1 MSIKKKTHK
10 NKSKASDNSTKK
22 KVEKKAT
29 VKRAKPKKA
38 ASKKA
43 TSKKNTSKKAAP
55 KKATPKKAALKK
67 ATPKKAAPKKAAPK
81 KSAPKKAAPKK
92 SAPKKAAPKK
102 TATKKAT
109 SKKNTSK
116 KAAPKKTAPKKIIKK
131 EKSSKKTTSKKT
143 ISKKEEF
150 LPEQYVVYPSHGIG
164 QILEIEK
171 KEIAGQMLTMYVI
184 EFEKEK
190 MTLRVPLEK
199 TKEIGVRKVS
209 TKNQLKEIFEI
220 LTGKAKI
227 RRTMWSRRAQE
238 YEAKINS
245 GDIKLLTEVVRDLF
259 RSDSQPEQS
268 YSERQLYEAARERLS
283 REVAVIEK
291 TDEQK
296 AIEKI
301 ETILNNSNGGNE
313 NLNPDN

>member
-1 MSIKKKTHK
+1 MSVKKKTQK
-10 NKSKASDNSTKK
+10 AKPKKTANNSKKKAVKKTVTKK
-22 KVEKKAT
+22 VITKKSSPKKAAPKKT
-29 VKRAKPKKA
+29 APKKA

-43 TSKKNTSKKAAP
+43 AAKKAAP
-55 KKATPKKAALKK
+55 KKATA
-67 ATPKKAAPKKAAPK
+67 KKAAPKKAAPK
-81 KSAPKKAAPKK
+81 KTAAKKSAPKK
-92 SAPKKAAPKK
+92 SAPKKAA
-102 TATKKAT
+102 A
-109 SKKNTSK
+109 KNSASK
-116 KAAPKKTAPKKIIKK
+116 KAAAKKVIEKKV
-131 EKSSKKTTSKKT
+131 

-190 MTLRVPLEK
+190 MILRVPIEK

-296 AIEKI
+296 AIEKM
-301 ETILNNSNGGNE
+301 ETILNNSNGRNE
-313 NLNPDN
+313 EINTED

>member
-1 MSIKKKTHK
+1 MSVKKKTQK
-10 NKSKASDNSTKK
+10 
-22 KVEKKAT
+22 
-29 VKRAKPKKA
+29 AKPKKTA
-38 ASKKA
+38 NNSKKKA
-43 TSKKNTSKKAAP
+43 VKKTVTKKVITKKSSPKKAAAKKAAP
-55 KKATPKKAALKK
+55 KKAAAKKIAA
-67 ATPKKAAPKKAAPK
+67 KKAAPKKAAPK
-81 KSAPKKAAPKK
+81 KAAAKKAAL
-92 SAPKKAAPKK
+92 
-102 TATKKAT
+102 
-109 SKKNTSK
+109 K
-116 KAAPKKTAPKKIIKK
+116 KAAPKKTAPKKAAAKK
-131 EKSSKKTTSKKT
+131 AAPKRTAAKKVVEKKV

-190 MTLRVPLEK
+190 MILRVPIEK

-296 AIEKI
+296 AIEKM
-301 ETILNNSNGGNE
+301 ETILNNSNGRNE
-313 NLNPDN
+313 EINTED

>member
-1 MSIKKKTHK
+1 MSVKKKTQK
-10 NKSKASDNSTKK
+10 NKPKATNNSTKK
-22 KVEKKAT
+22 KVVKKT
-29 VKRAKPKKA
+29 KVKKITAKKPAPKK
-38 ASKKA
+38 S
-43 TSKKNTSKKAAP
+43 TTKKNST
-55 KKATPKKAALKK
+55 KKATPKKATTKIASTKKTNSKKTVSKK
-67 ATPKKAAPKKAAPK
+67 ATQ
-81 KSAPKKAAPKK
+81 
-92 SAPKKAAPKK
+92 KK
-102 TATKKAT
+102 TTA
-109 SKKNTSK
+109 KKNV
-116 KAAPKKTAPKKIIKK
+116 AKKIIKK
-131 EKSSKKTTSKKT
+131 KESSKKSIRKKT
-143 ISKKEEF
+143 ISKKDEF

-190 MTLRVPLEK
+190 MTLRVPIEK

-296 AIEKI
+296 AIEKM
-301 ETILNNSNGGNE
+301 ETILNNSNGRNE
-313 NLNPDN
+313 ELNIED

>member
-1 MSIKKKTHK
+1 MSVKKKTQK
-10 NKSKASDNSTKK
+10 
-22 KVEKKAT
+22 
-29 VKRAKPKKA
+29 AKPKKTA
-38 ASKKA
+38 NNSKKKA
-43 TSKKNTSKKAAP
+43 VKKTVTKKVITKKSSPKKAAAKKAAP
-55 KKATPKKAALKK
+55 KKAAAKKAAAKK
-67 ATPKKAAPKKAAPK
+67 AAAKKAAPKKAAPK
-81 KSAPKKAAPKK
+81 KTAPKKAAPKK
-92 SAPKKAAPKK
+92 AA
-102 TATKKAT
+102 A
-109 SKKNTSK
+109 K
-116 KAAPKKTAPKKIIKK
+116 KAAPKKTAPKKTAAKK
-131 EKSSKKTTSKKT
+131 VVEKKV

-190 MTLRVPLEK
+190 MILRVPIEK

-296 AIEKI
+296 AIEKM
-301 ETILNNSNGGNE
+301 ETILNNSNGRNE
-313 NLNPDN
+313 EINTED

>member
-1 MSIKKKTHK
+1 MSVKKKTQK
-10 NKSKASDNSTKK
+10 AKSKKTANNSKKKAVKKTVTKK
-22 KVEKKAT
+22 VITKKSTPKKTAPKKAALKKT
-29 VKRAKPKKA
+29 APKKTAPKKTAPKKTAPKKTASKKVAPKKA

-43 TSKKNTSKKAAP
+43 VSKKAAP
-55 KKATPKKAALKK
+55 KKVVEKKV
-67 ATPKKAAPKKAAPK
+67 
-81 KSAPKKAAPKK
+81 
-92 SAPKKAAPKK
+92 
-102 TATKKAT
+102 
-109 SKKNTSK
+109 
-116 KAAPKKTAPKKIIKK
+116 
-131 EKSSKKTTSKKT
+131 

-171 KEIAGQMLTMYVI
+171 KEIAGQILTMYVI

-190 MTLRVPLEK
+190 MILRVPIEK

-209 TKNQLKEIFEI
+209 TKNQLKEIYEI

-296 AIEKI
+296 AIEKM
-301 ETILNNSNGGNE
+301 ETILNNSNGRNE
-313 NLNPDN
+313 EINTEDQE

>member
-1 MSIKKKTHK
+1 MSVKKKTHK

-55 KKATPKKAALKK
+55 KKSA
-67 ATPKKAAPKKAAPK
+67 PKKAAPKKAAPK
-81 KSAPKKAAPKK
+81 KSAPKK

-131 EKSSKKTTSKKT
+131 EKPSKKTTSKKT

>member
-1 MSIKKKTHK
+1 MSVKKKTQK
-10 NKSKASDNSTKK
+10 
-22 KVEKKAT
+22 
-29 VKRAKPKKA
+29 AKPKKTA
-38 ASKKA
+38 NNSKKKA
-43 TSKKNTSKKAAP
+43 VKKTVTKKVIT
-55 KKATPKKAALKK
+55 KKSSPKKAA
-67 ATPKKAAPKKAAPK
+67 A
-81 KSAPKKAAPKK
+81 
-92 SAPKKAAPKK
+92 
-102 TATKKAT
+102 
-109 SKKNTSK
+109 K
-116 KAAPKKTAPKKIIKK
+116 KAAPKKTAPKRATPKRAAAKK
-131 EKSSKKTTSKKT
+131 VVKKKV

-190 MTLRVPLEK
+190 MILRVPIEK

-296 AIEKI
+296 AIEKM
-301 ETILNNSNGGNE
+301 ETILNNSNGRNE
-313 NLNPDN
+313 EINTED

>member
-1 MSIKKKTHK
+1 MSVKKKTQK
-10 NKSKASDNSTKK
+10 
-22 KVEKKAT
+22 
-29 VKRAKPKKA
+29 AKPKKTVINPKKKA
-38 ASKKA
+38 VKKTATKKVITKKSSPKKA
-43 TSKKNTSKKAAP
+43 TPKKVATKKAGPKKVATKKAGPKKVATKKSTP
-55 KKATPKKAALKK
+55 KKATPKKAV
-67 ATPKKAAPKKAAPK
+67 
-81 KSAPKKAAPKK
+81 S
-92 SAPKKAAPKK
+92 KK
-102 TATKKAT
+102 TV
-109 SKKNTSK
+109 SK
-116 KAAPKKTAPKKIIKK
+116 KAASKKTAPKKVVEKK
-131 EKSSKKTTSKKT
+131 VK
-143 ISKKEEF
+143 SKKEQF
-150 LPEQYVVYPSHGIG
+150 LPEQYVIYPSHGIG

-171 KEIAGQMLTMYVI
+171 KEIAGQMLKMYVI

-190 MTLRVPLEK
+190 MILRVPIEK

-296 AIEKI
+296 AIEKM
-301 ETILNNSNGGNE
+301 ETILNNSNSRNE
-313 NLNPDN
+313 EINTEV

>member
-1 MSIKKKTHK
+1 MSVKKKTQK
-10 NKSKASDNSTKK
+10 NKSKAADNTNKK
-22 KVEKKAT
+22 KVVKKTKVKKAT
-29 VKRAKPKKA
+29 TKKA

-43 TSKKNTSKKAAP
+43 ASKKAAS
-55 KKATPKKAALKK
+55 
-67 ATPKKAAPKKAAPK
+67 KKAAPKKAAPK
-81 KSAPKKAAPKK
+81 KATSKKTAPKKAAQKKAATKKAAPKKAAPKRVTK
-92 SAPKKAAPKK
+92 KKVSPKK
-102 TATKKAT
+102 
-109 SKKNTSK
+109 SS
-116 KAAPKKTAPKKIIKK
+116 IKR
-131 EKSSKKTTSKKT
+131 TVV
-143 ISKKEEF
+143 KKEEF

-190 MTLRVPLEK
+190 MTLRVPIEK

-209 TKNQLKEIFEI
+209 TKNQLKDIFEI

-245 GDIKLLTEVVRDLF
+245 GNIKLLTEVVRDLF

-296 AIEKI
+296 AIEKM
-301 ETILNNSNGGNE
+301 ETILNNSNGRNE
-313 NLNPDN
+313 ELSTEDQE

>member
-1 MSIKKKTHK
+1 MSVKKKAQK
-10 NKSKASDNSTKK
+10 NKSKAADKISKK
-22 KVEKKAT
+22 KVVKKIMVKKAS
-29 VKRAKPKKA
+29 AKKASQKKTSPKKTA
-38 ASKKA
+38 AKKVV
-43 TSKKNTSKKAAP
+43 
-55 KKATPKKAALKK
+55 PKKAALKK
-67 ATPKKAAPKKAAPK
+67 TV
-81 KSAPKKAAPKK
+81 
-92 SAPKKAAPKK
+92 
-102 TATKKAT
+102 
-109 SKKNTSK
+109 
-116 KAAPKKTAPKKIIKK
+116 PKKTAPKKSVPKK
-131 EKSSKKTTSKKT
+131 AESTQARSKKTATKKVIKKKESPKKSSEKRNVT
-143 ISKKEEF
+143 KKEEF

-190 MTLRVPLEK
+190 MILRVPIEK
-199 TKEIGVRKVS
+199 TKEIGVRKIS
-209 TKNQLKEIFEI
+209 TKNQLKDVFEI

-238 YEAKINS
+238 YETKINS

-296 AIEKI
+296 AIEKM
-301 ETILNNSNGGNE
+301 ETILNNSNVRNE
-313 NLNPDN
+313 ELSTEV

>member
-1 MSIKKKTHK
+1 M
-10 NKSKASDNSTKK
+10 
-22 KVEKKAT
+22 V
-29 VKRAKPKKA
+29 KKA
-38 ASKKA
+38 A
-43 TSKKNTSKKAAP
+43 
-55 KKATPKKAALKK
+55 PKKAALKK
-67 ATPKKAAPKKAAPK
+67 AAPKKVATKKVATKKAAPKKAAPKKAAPK
-81 KSAPKKAAPKK
+81 KAAK
-92 SAPKKAAPKK
+92 
-102 TATKKAT
+102 
-109 SKKNTSK
+109 
-116 KAAPKKTAPKKIIKK
+116 KKTAPKKVATKKVTPKKVAQKKVIKK
-131 EKSSKKTTSKKT
+131 KDSSKKSLEKRTVA
-143 ISKKEEF
+143 KKEEF

-190 MTLRVPLEK
+190 MTLRVPIEK

-209 TKNQLKEIFEI
+209 TKNQLKDIFEI

-296 AIEKI
+296 AIEKM
-301 ETILNNSNGGNE
+301 ETILNNSNGRNE
-313 NLNPDN
+313 ELSTEDQE

>member
-1 MSIKKKTHK
+1 MSVKKKTQK
-10 NKSKASDNSTKK
+10 NKSKTAANTKK
-22 KVEKKAT
+22 KRS
-29 VKRAKPKKA
+29 VKEAMV
-38 ASKKA
+38 
-43 TSKKNTSKKAAP
+43 
-55 KKATPKKAALKK
+55 
-67 ATPKKAAPKKAAPK
+67 KKAAPKKAAPK
-81 KSAPKKAAPKK
+81 KVTTKKVAPKKVAPKKAALKKAAPKKAAPKK
-92 SAPKKAAPKK
+92 V
-102 TATKKAT
+102 ATKKVT
-109 SKKNTSK
+109 
-116 KAAPKKTAPKKIIKK
+116 PKKVAPKKIIKK
-131 EKSSKKTTSKKT
+131 KDSPKKSLEKRTVA
-143 ISKKEEF
+143 KKEEF
-150 LPEQYVVYPSHGIG
+150 LPKQYVVYPSHGIG

-190 MTLRVPLEK
+190 MTLRVPIEK

-209 TKNQLKEIFEI
+209 TKNQLKDIFEI

-259 RSDSQPEQS
+259 TSDSQPEQS

-296 AIEKI
+296 AIEKM
-301 ETILNNSNGGNE
+301 ETILNNSNGRNE
-313 NLNPDN
+313 ELSTEDQE

>member
-1 MSIKKKTHK
+1 MSVKKKTQK
-10 NKSKASDNSTKK
+10 
-22 KVEKKAT
+22 
-29 VKRAKPKKA
+29 AKPKKTA
-38 ASKKA
+38 NNPKKKA
-43 TSKKNTSKKAAP
+43 VKKTATKKVITKKSSP
-55 KKATPKKAALKK
+55 KKATPKKVATKKAGPKKVATKKAAPKKVATKKSTPKK
-67 ATPKKAAPKKAAPK
+67 ATPKKVV
-81 KSAPKKAAPKK
+81 
-92 SAPKKAAPKK
+92 
-102 TATKKAT
+102 
-109 SKKNTSK
+109 SK
-116 KAAPKKTAPKKIIKK
+116 KAASKKTAPKKVVEKK
-131 EKSSKKTTSKKT
+131 V
-143 ISKKEEF
+143 ISKKEQF
-150 LPEQYVVYPSHGIG
+150 LPEQYVIYPSHGIG

-171 KEIAGQMLTMYVI
+171 KEIAGQMLKMYVI

-190 MTLRVPLEK
+190 MILRVPIEK

-296 AIEKI
+296 AVEKM
-301 ETILNNSNGGNE
+301 ETILNNSNGRNE
-313 NLNPDN
+313 EINTED

>member
-1 MSIKKKTHK
+1 MSVKKKTQK
-10 NKSKASDNSTKK
+10 NKSKATANTKK
-22 KVEKKAT
+22 KKIVKKAM
-29 VKRAKPKKA
+29 VKKA
-38 ASKKA
+38 A
-43 TSKKNTSKKAAP
+43 
-55 KKATPKKAALKK
+55 
-67 ATPKKAAPKKAAPK
+67 PKKAAPKKAAPK
-81 KSAPKKAAPKK
+81 KVATKKVATKKAAPKK
-92 SAPKKAAPKK
+92 VATKKVTPKKVAPKKVIKKKDSPKK
-102 TATKKAT
+102 
-109 SKKNTSK
+109 SL
-116 KAAPKKTAPKKIIKK
+116 
-131 EKSSKKTTSKKT
+131 EKRTVA
-143 ISKKEEF
+143 KKEEF

-190 MTLRVPLEK
+190 MTLRVPIEK

-209 TKNQLKEIFEI
+209 TKNQLKDIFEI

-296 AIEKI
+296 AIEKM
-301 ETILNNSNGGNE
+301 ETILNNSNGRNE
-313 NLNPDN
+313 ELSTEDQE

>member
-1 MSIKKKTHK
+1 MSVKKKTQK
-10 NKSKASDNSTKK
+10 
-22 KVEKKAT
+22 
-29 VKRAKPKKA
+29 AKPKKTA
-38 ASKKA
+38 NNPKKKA
-43 TSKKNTSKKAAP
+43 VKKTAAKKVITKKSSPKKNTPKKVATKKAGPKKVAIKKDYPKKVATKKSTP
-55 KKATPKKAALKK
+55 KKATPKKVVSKRAA
-67 ATPKKAAPKKAAPK
+67 
-81 KSAPKKAAPKK
+81 S
-92 SAPKKAAPKK
+92 
-102 TATKKAT
+102 
-109 SKKNTSK
+109 
-116 KAAPKKTAPKKIIKK
+116 KKTAPKKVVEKK
-131 EKSSKKTTSKKT
+131 V
-143 ISKKEEF
+143 ISKKEQF
-150 LPEQYVVYPSHGIG
+150 LPEQYVIYPSHGIG

-171 KEIAGQMLTMYVI
+171 KEIAGQMLKMYVI

-190 MTLRVPLEK
+190 MILRVPIEK

-296 AIEKI
+296 AVEKM
-301 ETILNNSNGGNE
+301 ETILNNSNGRNE
-313 NLNPDN
+313 EINTED

>member
-1 MSIKKKTHK
+1 MSVKKKTQ
-10 NKSKASDNSTKK
+10 
-22 KVEKKAT
+22 
-29 VKRAKPKKA
+29 RAKPKKTA
-38 ASKKA
+38 NNPKKRAVKKTA
-43 TSKKNTSKKAAP
+43 TKKVITKKSSP
-55 KKATPKKAALKK
+55 KKATPKKVATKKAGPKKVATKKAAPKKVATKKSTPKK
-67 ATPKKAAPKKAAPK
+67 ATPKKVVSKRAA
-81 KSAPKKAAPKK
+81 S
-92 SAPKKAAPKK
+92 
-102 TATKKAT
+102 
-109 SKKNTSK
+109 
-116 KAAPKKTAPKKIIKK
+116 KKTAPKKVVEKK
-131 EKSSKKTTSKKT
+131 V
-143 ISKKEEF
+143 ISKKEQF
-150 LPEQYVVYPSHGIG
+150 LPEQYVIYPSHGIG

-171 KEIAGQMLTMYVI
+171 KEIAGQMLKMYVI

-190 MTLRVPLEK
+190 MILRVPIEK

-296 AIEKI
+296 AIEKM
-301 ETILNNSNGGNE
+301 ETILNNSNGRIEEINTE
-313 NLNPDN
+313 D

>member
-1 MSIKKKTHK
+1 MSVKKKTQK
-10 NKSKASDNSTKK
+10 AKPKKTANNSKKKAVKKTVTKK
-22 KVEKKAT
+22 VITKKSSPKKAAPKKT
-29 VKRAKPKKA
+29 APKKA

-43 TSKKNTSKKAAP
+43 AAKKAAPKKAAAKKAAAKKAAP
-55 KKATPKKAALKK
+55 KKATA
-67 ATPKKAAPKKAAPK
+67 KKAAPKKAAPK
-81 KSAPKKAAPKK
+81 KTAAKKVVEKK
-92 SAPKKAAPKK
+92 V
-102 TATKKAT
+102 
-109 SKKNTSK
+109 
-116 KAAPKKTAPKKIIKK
+116 
-131 EKSSKKTTSKKT
+131 

-190 MTLRVPLEK
+190 MILRVPIEK

-296 AIEKI
+296 AIEKM
-301 ETILNNSNGGNE
+301 ETILNNSNGRNE
-313 NLNPDN
+313 EINTED

>member
-1 MSIKKKTHK
+1 MNKKQKIAKRKQKKKRLRLKEKRIQSLK
-10 NKSKASDNSTKK
+10 NK
-22 KVEKKAT
+22 KV
-29 VKRAKPKKA
+29 VDVKPKKLA
-38 ASKKA
+38 PKKKA
-43 TSKKNTSKKAAP
+43 SPKKKAA
-55 KKATPKKAALKK
+55 
-67 ATPKKAAPKKAAPK
+67 PKKAAPKKAAPK
-81 KSAPKKAAPKK
+81 KAAPKKVATKKVTPKKAAPKK
-92 SAPKKAAPKK
+92 VIKKKDSPKK
-102 TATKKAT
+102 
-109 SKKNTSK
+109 SL
-116 KAAPKKTAPKKIIKK
+116 
-131 EKSSKKTTSKKT
+131 EKRTVA
-143 ISKKEEF
+143 KKEEF

-190 MTLRVPLEK
+190 MTLRVPIEK

-209 TKNQLKEIFEI
+209 TKNQLKDIFEI

-296 AIEKI
+296 AIEKM
-301 ETILNNSNGGNE
+301 ETILNNSNGRNE
-313 NLNPDN
+313 ELSTEDQE

>member
-1 MSIKKKTHK
+1 MSVKKKTQK
-10 NKSKASDNSTKK
+10 
-22 KVEKKAT
+22 
-29 VKRAKPKKA
+29 AKPKKTA
-38 ASKKA
+38 NNSKKKA
-43 TSKKNTSKKAAP
+43 VKKTVTKKVITKKSSPKKAAAKKAAP
-55 KKATPKKAALKK
+55 KKAAAKKTA
-67 ATPKKAAPKKAAPK
+67 PKKAAPKKAAPK
-81 KSAPKKAAPKK
+81 KAAPKK
-92 SAPKKAAPKK
+92 TAPKKAAPKK
-102 TATKKAT
+102 TAA
-109 SKKNTSK
+109 
-116 KAAPKKTAPKKIIKK
+116 KKTAA
-131 EKSSKKTTSKKT
+131 KKTAKKT
-143 ISKKEEF
+143 AAKKVVEKKVISKKEEF

-190 MTLRVPLEK
+190 MILRVPIEK

-296 AIEKI
+296 AIEKM
-301 ETILNNSNGGNE
+301 ETILNNSNGRNE
-313 NLNPDN
+313 EINTED

>member
-1 MSIKKKTHK
+1 MSVKKKTQK
-10 NKSKASDNSTKK
+10 NKSKATANTKK
-22 KVEKKAT
+22 KKIVKKAM
-29 VKRAKPKKA
+29 VKKA
-38 ASKKA
+38 A
-43 TSKKNTSKKAAP
+43 
-55 KKATPKKAALKK
+55 
-67 ATPKKAAPKKAAPK
+67 PKKAAPKKAAPK
-81 KSAPKKAAPKK
+81 KVATKKVATKKAAPKK
-92 SAPKKAAPKK
+92 AALKKAATKKAAPKK
-102 TATKKAT
+102 VATKKIT
-109 SKKNTSK
+109 PKKV
-116 KAAPKKTAPKKIIKK
+116 APKKVIKKKDSPKKSL
-131 EKSSKKTTSKKT
+131 EKRTVA
-143 ISKKEEF
+143 KKEEF

-190 MTLRVPLEK
+190 MTLRVPIEK

-209 TKNQLKEIFEI
+209 TKNQLKDIFEI

-296 AIEKI
+296 AIEKM
-301 ETILNNSNGGNE
+301 ETILNNSNGRNE
-313 NLNPDN
+313 ELSTEDQE

>member
-1 MSIKKKTHK
+1 MSVKKKTQK
-10 NKSKASDNSTKK
+10 
-22 KVEKKAT
+22 
-29 VKRAKPKKA
+29 AKPKKTA
-38 ASKKA
+38 NNSKKKA
-43 TSKKNTSKKAAP
+43 VKKTVTKKVIT
-55 KKATPKKAALKK
+55 KKSSPKKAAAKK
-67 ATPKKAAPKKAAPK
+67 AAPKKAAPKKAAPK
-81 KSAPKKAAPKK
+81 KTAPKKAAAKKTAAKKAAPKKAAPKK
-92 SAPKKAAPKK
+92 AAPKKAAAKKAAAKK
-102 TATKKAT
+102 TAAKKVVE
-109 SKKNTSK
+109 KKV
-116 KAAPKKTAPKKIIKK
+116 
-131 EKSSKKTTSKKT
+131 
-143 ISKKEEF
+143 ISKKDEF

-190 MTLRVPLEK
+190 MILRVPIEK

-296 AIEKI
+296 AIEKM
-301 ETILNNSNGGNE
+301 ETILNNSNGRNE
-313 NLNPDN
+313 EINTED

>member
-1 MSIKKKTHK
+1 MSVKKKTQK
-10 NKSKASDNSTKK
+10 
-22 KVEKKAT
+22 
-29 VKRAKPKKA
+29 AKPKKTA
-38 ASKKA
+38 NNSKKKA
-43 TSKKNTSKKAAP
+43 VKKTVTKKVIT
-55 KKATPKKAALKK
+55 KKSS
-67 ATPKKAAPKKAAPK
+67 PKKAAPKKTAAKKAAPKKTAAKKSAPKKTTPKKTAPKNTAAKKSAPK
-81 KSAPKKAAPKK
+81 KSAPKKAAAKN
-92 SAPKKAAPKK
+92 SA
-102 TATKKAT
+102 
-109 SKKNTSK
+109 SK
-116 KAAPKKTAPKKIIKK
+116 KAAAKKVIEKKV
-131 EKSSKKTTSKKT
+131 

-190 MTLRVPLEK
+190 MILRVPIEK

-296 AIEKI
+296 AIEKM
-301 ETILNNSNGGNE
+301 ETILNNSNGRNE
-313 NLNPDN
+313 EINTED

>member
-1 MSIKKKTHK
+1 MSVKKKTQK
-10 NKSKASDNSTKK
+10 NKSKAADNSTKK
-22 KVEKKAT
+22 KVA
-29 VKRAKPKKA
+29 KKA
-38 ASKKA
+38 A
-43 TSKKNTSKKAAP
+43 
-55 KKATPKKAALKK
+55 
-67 ATPKKAAPKKAAPK
+67 PKKAAPKKAAPK
-81 KSAPKKAAPKK
+81 KAAPKKAAPKK
-92 SAPKKAAPKK
+92 AAPKKAAPKK
-102 TATKKAT
+102 
-109 SKKNTSK
+109 
-116 KAAPKKTAPKKIIKK
+116 AAPKKVIQKRESLKKSV
-131 EKSSKKTTSKKT
+131 EKKTSN
-143 ISKKEEF
+143 KKEEF

-190 MTLRVPLEK
+190 MTLRVPIEK

-220 LTGKAKI
+220 LTGKAKV

-283 REVAVIEK
+283 REVAVIER

-296 AIEKI
+296 AIEKM
-301 ETILNNSNGGNE
+301 ETILNNSNGRNE
-313 NLNPDN
+313 ELNSED

>member
-1 MSIKKKTHK
+1 MSVKKKTQK
-10 NKSKASDNSTKK
+10 NKSKATANTNKK
-22 KVEKKAT
+22 KIVKKAI
-29 VKRAKPKKA
+29 AKKA
-38 ASKKA
+38 A
-43 TSKKNTSKKAAP
+43 
-55 KKATPKKAALKK
+55 
-67 ATPKKAAPKKAAPK
+67 PKKAAPKKAAPK
-81 KSAPKKAAPKK
+81 KVATKKAAPKKAAPKK
-92 SAPKKAAPKK
+92 AAPKKVAPKKVTKKKAAPKKAAPKRVI
-102 TATKKAT
+102 KKKD
-109 SKKNTSK
+109 S
-116 KAAPKKTAPKKIIKK
+116 PKKSSEKRTAA
-131 EKSSKKTTSKKT
+131 
-143 ISKKEEF
+143 KKEEF
-150 LPEQYVVYPSHGIG
+150 LPEQFVVYPSHGIG

-190 MTLRVPLEK
+190 MTLRVPIEK

-209 TKNQLKEIFEI
+209 TKNQLKDIFEI

-296 AIEKI
+296 AIEKM
-301 ETILNNSNGGNE
+301 ETILNNSNGRNE
-313 NLNPDN
+313 ELSTEDQE

>member
-1 MSIKKKTHK
+1 MSVKKKTQK
-10 NKSKASDNSTKK
+10 NKSKAADNSTKK
-22 KVEKKAT
+22 KVA
-29 VKRAKPKKA
+29 KKA
-38 ASKKA
+38 A
-43 TSKKNTSKKAAP
+43 
-55 KKATPKKAALKK
+55 
-67 ATPKKAAPKKAAPK
+67 PKKAAPKKAAPK
-81 KSAPKKAAPKK
+81 KAAPKKAAPKK
-92 SAPKKAAPKK
+92 AAPKKAAPKK
-102 TATKKAT
+102 AAP
-109 SKKNTSK
+109 K
-116 KAAPKKTAPKKIIKK
+116 KAAPKKAAPKKAAPKKAAPKKAAPKKAAPKKAAPKKVIQKK
-131 EKSSKKTTSKKT
+131 ESLKKSVEKKTSN
-143 ISKKEEF
+143 KKEEF

-190 MTLRVPLEK
+190 MTLRVPIEK

-220 LTGKAKI
+220 LTGKAKV

-283 REVAVIEK
+283 REVAVIER

-296 AIEKI
+296 AIEKM
-301 ETILNNSNGGNE
+301 ETILNNSNGRNE
-313 NLNPDN
+313 ELNSED

>member
-1 MSIKKKTHK
+1 MSVKKKTQK
-10 NKSKASDNSTKK
+10 NKSKATANTKK
-22 KVEKKAT
+22 KKIVKKAM
-29 VKRAKPKKA
+29 VKKA
-38 ASKKA
+38 A
-43 TSKKNTSKKAAP
+43 
-55 KKATPKKAALKK
+55 
-67 ATPKKAAPKKAAPK
+67 PKKAAPKKAAPK
-81 KSAPKKAAPKK
+81 KIATKKVTPKKVAPKKV
-92 SAPKKAAPKK
+92 
-102 TATKKAT
+102 
-109 SKKNTSK
+109 
-116 KAAPKKTAPKKIIKK
+116 IKK
-131 EKSSKKTTSKKT
+131 KDSSKKSLEKRTVA
-143 ISKKEEF
+143 KKEEF

-190 MTLRVPLEK
+190 MTLRVPIEK

-209 TKNQLKEIFEI
+209 TKNQLKDIFEI

-296 AIEKI
+296 AIEKM
-301 ETILNNSNGGNE
+301 ETILNNSNGRNE
-313 NLNPDN
+313 ELSTEDQE

>member
-1 MSIKKKTHK
+1 MSVKKKTQK
-10 NKSKASDNSTKK
+10 
-22 KVEKKAT
+22 
-29 VKRAKPKKA
+29 AKPKKTA
-38 ASKKA
+38 NNPKKKAVKKTATKKAITKKSSPKKA
-43 TSKKNTSKKAAP
+43 TPKKVATKKAGPKKVATKKAGPKKVATKKSTP
-55 KKATPKKAALKK
+55 KKATPKKAV
-67 ATPKKAAPKKAAPK
+67 
-81 KSAPKKAAPKK
+81 S
-92 SAPKKAAPKK
+92 KK
-102 TATKKAT
+102 TV
-109 SKKNTSK
+109 SK
-116 KAAPKKTAPKKIIKK
+116 KAASKKTAPKKVVEKK
-131 EKSSKKTTSKKT
+131 VK
-143 ISKKEEF
+143 SKKEQF
-150 LPEQYVVYPSHGIG
+150 LPEQYVIYPSHGIG

-171 KEIAGQMLTMYVI
+171 KEIAGQMLKMYVI

-190 MTLRVPLEK
+190 MILRVPIEK

-296 AIEKI
+296 AVEKM
-301 ETILNNSNGGNE
+301 ETILNNSNGRNE
-313 NLNPDN
+313 EINTEV

>member
-1 MSIKKKTHK
+1 MSVKKKAQK
-10 NKSKASDNSTKK
+10 NKSKAADKISKK
-22 KVEKKAT
+22 KVVKKIMVKKAS
-29 VKRAKPKKA
+29 AKKASQKKTSPKKTA
-38 ASKKA
+38 AKKVV
-43 TSKKNTSKKAAP
+43 
-55 KKATPKKAALKK
+55 PKKAALKK
-67 ATPKKAAPKKAAPK
+67 TV
-81 KSAPKKAAPKK
+81 
-92 SAPKKAAPKK
+92 
-102 TATKKAT
+102 
-109 SKKNTSK
+109 
-116 KAAPKKTAPKKIIKK
+116 PKKTAPKKSVPKKAESTQARSKKTATKKIIKK
-131 EKSSKKTTSKKT
+131 KESPKKSSEKRNVT
-143 ISKKEEF
+143 KKEEF

-190 MTLRVPLEK
+190 MTLRVPIEK

-209 TKNQLKEIFEI
+209 TKNQLKDIFEI

-296 AIEKI
+296 AIEKM
-301 ETILNNSNGGNE
+301 ETILNNSNGRNE
-313 NLNPDN
+313 ELSTEDQE

>member
-1 MSIKKKTHK
+1 MSVKKKIKKTE
-10 NKSKASDNSTKK
+10 TKK
-22 KVEKKAT
+22 T
-29 VKRAKPKKA
+29 VKKPAKKTV
-38 ASKKA
+38 SKKTA
-43 TSKKNTSKKAAP
+43 VKKIVAKKTVGKKTSS
-55 KKATPKKAALKK
+55 KKATPKKVTPKK
-67 ATPKKAAPKKAAPK
+67 VTPKKASPTKASSKKASPKKA
-81 KSAPKKAAPKK
+81 SPKKASSKKVTPKK
-92 SAPKKAAPKK
+92 MPIKKVIE
-102 TATKKAT
+102 
-109 SKKNTSK
+109 
-116 KAAPKKTAPKKIIKK
+116 KKIINKK
-131 EKSSKKTTSKKT
+131 D
-143 ISKKEEF
+143 EF
-150 LPEQYVVYPSHGIG
+150 FPEQYVVYPSHGIG

-171 KEIAGQMLTMYVI
+171 KEIAGQFLTMYVI

-190 MTLRVPLEK
+190 MTLRVPIEK

-209 TKNQLKEIFEI
+209 TRNQLKEIFDI

-296 AIEKI
+296 AIEKM
-301 ETILNNSNGGNE
+301 ETILNNSNPRSE
-313 NLNPDN
+313 ELNSED

>member
-1 MSIKKKTHK
+1 MSVKKKTQK
-10 NKSKASDNSTKK
+10 
-22 KVEKKAT
+22 
-29 VKRAKPKKA
+29 AKPKKTA
-38 ASKKA
+38 NNSKKKA
-43 TSKKNTSKKAAP
+43 VKKTVTKKVIT
-55 KKATPKKAALKK
+55 KKSS
-67 ATPKKAAPKKAAPK
+67 PKKAAPKKAAPK
-81 KSAPKKAAPKK
+81 KTAAKKTAPKKTAPKKTAAKKAAPKKAAPKK
-92 SAPKKAAPKK
+92 AAPKKAAPKK
-102 TATKKAT
+102 TAA
-109 SKKNTSK
+109 
-116 KAAPKKTAPKKIIKK
+116 KKTAAKKVVEKK
-131 EKSSKKTTSKKT
+131 V

-190 MTLRVPLEK
+190 MILRVPIEK

-296 AIEKI
+296 AIEKM
-301 ETILNNSNGGNE
+301 ETILNNSNGRNE
-313 NLNPDN
+313 EINTED

>member
-1 MSIKKKTHK
+1 MSVKKKTQK
-10 NKSKASDNSTKK
+10 NKSKAADNTNKK
-22 KVEKKAT
+22 KVVKKT
-29 VKRAKPKKA
+29 KVKKA
-38 ASKKA
+38 A
-43 TSKKNTSKKAAP
+43 TKKAA
-55 KKATPKKAALKK
+55 
-67 ATPKKAAPKKAAPK
+67 PKKAAPKKAAPK
-81 KSAPKKAAPKK
+81 KAAPKKATSKKASPKKATPKKAATKKAAPKKAAPKRV
-92 SAPKKAAPKK
+92 
-102 TATKKAT
+102 TKKKV
-109 SKKNTSK
+109 S
-116 KAAPKKTAPKKIIKK
+116 PK
-131 EKSSKKTTSKKT
+131 KSSKKRTVV
-143 ISKKEEF
+143 KKEEF

-190 MTLRVPLEK
+190 MTLRVPIEK

-209 TKNQLKEIFEI
+209 TKNQLKDIFEI

-296 AIEKI
+296 AIEKM
-301 ETILNNSNGGNE
+301 ETILNNSNGRNE
-313 NLNPDN
+313 ELSTED

>member
-1 MSIKKKTHK
+1 MSVKKKTQKTKPKKTANNSRKKAVKK
-10 NKSKASDNSTKK
+10 NVTKK
-22 KVEKKAT
+22 IITKKSS
-29 VKRAKPKKA
+29 PKKA
-38 ASKKA
+38 ASNKVATKKSA
-43 TSKKNTSKKAAP
+43 SKKV
-55 KKATPKKAALKK
+55 AT
-67 ATPKKAAPKKAAPK
+67 K
-81 KSAPKKAAPKK
+81 KSAPKKSALKK
-92 SAPKKAAPKK
+92 SSPKKAV
-102 TATKKAT
+102 TKKVVE
-109 SKKNTSK
+109 KKV
-116 KAAPKKTAPKKIIKK
+116 
-131 EKSSKKTTSKKT
+131 

-190 MTLRVPLEK
+190 MILRVPIEK

-296 AIEKI
+296 AIEKM
-301 ETILNNSNGGNE
+301 ETILNNSNGRNE
-313 NLNPDN
+313 EINTED

>member
-1 MSIKKKTHK
+1 MSVKKKAQK
-10 NKSKASDNSTKK
+10 NKSKAADKISKK
-22 KVEKKAT
+22 KVVKKNMVKKAS
-29 VKRAKPKKA
+29 AKKASQKKTSPKKTA
-38 ASKKA
+38 AKKVV
-43 TSKKNTSKKAAP
+43 
-55 KKATPKKAALKK
+55 PKKAALKK
-67 ATPKKAAPKKAAPK
+67 T
-81 KSAPKKAAPKK
+81 
-92 SAPKKAAPKK
+92 
-102 TATKKAT
+102 
-109 SKKNTSK
+109 
-116 KAAPKKTAPKKIIKK
+116 APKKTAPKKTAPKK
-131 EKSSKKTTSKKT
+131 SVPKKAESTQARSKKTATKKVIKKKESPKKSSEKRNVT
-143 ISKKEEF
+143 KKEEF

-190 MTLRVPLEK
+190 MILRVPIEK
-199 TKEIGVRKVS
+199 TKEIGVRKIS
-209 TKNQLKEIFEI
+209 TKNQLKDVFEI

-238 YEAKINS
+238 YETKINS

-296 AIEKI
+296 AIEKM
-301 ETILNNSNGGNE
+301 ETILNNSNGRNE
-313 NLNPDN
+313 ELSTEV

>member
-1 MSIKKKTHK
+1 MSVKKKSQM
-10 NKSKASDNSTKK
+10 NKSKTSNNSAKK
-22 KVEKKAT
+22 KVAKKAT
-29 VKRAKPKKA
+29 
-38 ASKKA
+38 
-43 TSKKNTSKKAAP
+43 
-55 KKATPKKAALKK
+55 L
-67 ATPKKAAPKKAAPK
+67 K
-81 KSAPKKAAPKK
+81 KSAPKKAASKKTSPKKSVTKKVASKKASLKK
-92 SAPKKAAPKK
+92 SAPKKASSKKTDPKK
-102 TATKKAT
+102 TKSKKVSSKKAT
-109 SKKNTSK
+109 I
-116 KAAPKKTAPKKIIKK
+116 KKTAPNKV
-131 EKSSKKTTSKKT
+131 TSKKV
-143 ISKKEEF
+143 IKKNEASKKPSLKKNANKKNEF

-171 KEIAGQMLTMYVI
+171 KEIAGQMLKMYVI
-184 EFEKEK
+184 DFEKEK
-190 MTLRVPLEK
+190 MTLRVPIEK

-283 REVAVIEK
+283 REIAVIEK

-296 AIEKI
+296 AIEKM
-301 ETILNNSNGGNE
+301 ETILNNSNGRNE
-313 NLNPDN
+313 ELSIED

>member
-1 MSIKKKTHK
+1 MSVKKKTQK
-10 NKSKASDNSTKK
+10 
-22 KVEKKAT
+22 
-29 VKRAKPKKA
+29 AKPKKTA
-38 ASKKA
+38 INPKKKAVKKTATKKVITKKSSPKKA
-43 TSKKNTSKKAAP
+43 TPKKVATKKASPKKVATKKAGPKKVATKKSTP
-55 KKATPKKAALKK
+55 KKATPKKAV
-67 ATPKKAAPKKAAPK
+67 
-81 KSAPKKAAPKK
+81 S
-92 SAPKKAAPKK
+92 KK
-102 TATKKAT
+102 TV
-109 SKKNTSK
+109 SK
-116 KAAPKKTAPKKIIKK
+116 KAASKKTAPKKVVEKK
-131 EKSSKKTTSKKT
+131 VK
-143 ISKKEEF
+143 SKKEQF
-150 LPEQYVVYPSHGIG
+150 LPEQYVIYPSHGIG

-171 KEIAGQMLTMYVI
+171 KEIAGQMLKMYVI

-190 MTLRVPLEK
+190 MILRVPIEK

-296 AIEKI
+296 AIEKM
-301 ETILNNSNGGNE
+301 ETILNNSNSRNE
-313 NLNPDN
+313 EINTEV

>member
-1 MSIKKKTHK
+1 MSVKKKTQK
-10 NKSKASDNSTKK
+10 
-22 KVEKKAT
+22 
-29 VKRAKPKKA
+29 AKPKKTA
-38 ASKKA
+38 NNSKKKA
-43 TSKKNTSKKAAP
+43 VKKTVTKKVITKKSSPKKAAAKKAAP
-55 KKATPKKAALKK
+55 KKTAPKKTAPKKTAPKKAAAKK
-67 ATPKKAAPKKAAPK
+67 AAPKKAAPKKAAPK
-81 KSAPKKAAPKK
+81 KAAAKKAA
-92 SAPKKAAPKK
+92 AKK
-102 TATKKAT
+102 TAAKKVVE
-109 SKKNTSK
+109 KKV
-116 KAAPKKTAPKKIIKK
+116 
-131 EKSSKKTTSKKT
+131 
-143 ISKKEEF
+143 ISKKDEF

-171 KEIAGQMLTMYVI
+171 KEIAGQMLKMYVI

-190 MTLRVPLEK
+190 MILRVPIEK

-296 AIEKI
+296 AIEKM
-301 ETILNNSNGGNE
+301 ETILNNSNGRNE
-313 NLNPDN
+313 EINTED